1 MSPYIIY
8 IYSDEC
14 SRPTYSK
21 SCSLSSSVMFP
32 ETATKTGMIMLL
44 GEITTRGNIDYQK
57 IVRDTV
63 KKIGFDDSAKGWL
76 FSCFHVEM
84 DSRVGMDSRI

>member
-1 MSPYIIY
+1 MTFTSFYCIIAVNVLF
-8 IYSDEC
+8 I
-14 SRPTYSK
+14 
-21 SCSLSSSVMFP
+21 

-63 KKIGFDDSAKGWL
+63 KEIGFDDSAKG
-76 FSCFHVEM
+76 
-84 DSRVGMDSRI
+84 